1 MSVQPITPLF
11 PNWYFNVVSNPEVR
25 VQIRAEKFAVRAR
38 TALGEER
45 TRLWRLMTS
54 LAPVYHEYE
63 ARCRR
68 YRHAFIWAAIT
79 PRG

>member
-1 MSVQPITPLF
+1 MASPQH
-11 PNWYFNVVSNPEVR
+11 PNWYLNVVRNLEVR
-25 VQIRAEKFAVRAR
+25 VQIRAEKFAAQAR

-54 LAPVYHEYE
+54 LVPIYHMYE

-68 YRHAFIWAAIT
+68 VIPVVVLERM
-79 PRG
+79 